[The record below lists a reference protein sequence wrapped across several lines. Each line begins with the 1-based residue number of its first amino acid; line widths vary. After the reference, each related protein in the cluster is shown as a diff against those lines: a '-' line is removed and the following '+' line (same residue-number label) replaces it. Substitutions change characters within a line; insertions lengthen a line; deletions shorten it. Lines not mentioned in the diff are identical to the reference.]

1 MNRTSR
7 FRGSCCGLLLALAA
21 GAVAITARAQEEPNA
36 ELMQMIADLVRDPQ
50 REMRAL
56 GLQQIRDE
64 IPGEAATKRFAELLP
79 SLPPDAQAALLE
91 ALGERGDQ
99 SARPAVLAML
109 ASDAEPVRAAALGA
123 LGVLG
128 TTEDVAR
135 LAEKAAGDSSLE
147 QTAAIASLMRL
158 RGDQIDAAI
167 VAEAT
172 TAEPTGHSRLLNVL
186 GRRNAKQA
194 LPLVLAAAKEA
205 APPVRLA
212 ALDALR
218 LLAEPK
224 DVADV
229 LAVLRSAGD
238 SECRGKAE
246 LALLAVCQRGGAA
259 CAESLAAGLPD
270 ADTDTKR
277 VLIRALARAGGD
289 QALQTIRGQLQDN
302 DNDGA
307 VRDETVRALSNWN
320 DPAIA
325 DELFSLA
332 SGDNLRHQVLAVR
345 GLVRL
350 ADSQG
355 DRPADTALL
364 ARIQPLAK
372 RPAEQRLVLGALS
385 RSDAEDA
392 LALALPYLAGGELT
406 DEAALAV
413 VGIADRV
420 SVRNATV
427 REALQ
432 QVLETSQHS
441 LVRQR
446 AQEILENP

>member
-1 MNRTSR
+1 MNRTLR
-7 FRGSCCGLLLALAA
+7 FCGSCCCWLLTLAVGAA
-21 GAVAITARAQEEPNA
+21 AITARAQEEPNA

-91 ALGERGDQ
+91 ALGERGDPT
-99 SARPAVLAML
+99 ARPAVLAML

-172 TAEPTGHSRLLNVL
+172 TAEPTGQSRLLNVL

-238 SECRGKAE
+238 SECRAKAE

-259 CAESLAAGLPD
+259 CAESLAAGLSD

-289 QALQTIRGQLQDN
+289 QALQTICGQLQ

-307 VRDETVRALSNWN
+307 VRDEAVRALSNWN
-320 DPAIA
+320 DPAVA
-325 DELFSLA
+325 DVLFSLA

-392 LALALPYLAGGELT
+392 LTLALPYLAGGELT

>member
-1 MNRTSR
+1 
-7 FRGSCCGLLLALAA
+7 
-21 GAVAITARAQEEPNA
+21 V
-36 ELMQMIADLVRDPQ
+36 
-50 REMRAL
+50 
-56 GLQQIRDE
+56 
-64 IPGEAATKRFAELLP
+64 
-79 SLPPDAQAALLE
+79 
-91 ALGERGDQ
+91 
-99 SARPAVLAML
+99 
-109 ASDAEPVRAAALGA
+109 
-123 LGVLG
+123 
-128 TTEDVAR
+128 
-135 LAEKAAGDSSLE
+135 
-147 QTAAIASLMRL
+147 
-158 RGDQIDAAI
+158 
-167 VAEAT
+167 
-172 TAEPTGHSRLLNVL
+172 
-186 GRRNAKQA
+186 
-194 LPLVLAAAKEA
+194 
-205 APPVRLA
+205 
-212 ALDALR
+212 
-218 LLAEPK
+218 
-224 DVADV
+224 
-229 LAVLRSAGD
+229 RSAED
-238 SECRGKAE
+238 SECRAKAE

-302 DNDGA
+302 DGA
-307 VRDETVRALSNWN
+307 VRDEAVRALSNWN

-325 DELFSLA
+325 DVLFSLA
-332 SGDNLRHQVLAVR
+332 SGDNLRHHVLAVR

-355 DRPADTALL
+355 DRPADAALL

-392 LALALPYLAGGELT
+392 LTLALPYLAGGELT